1 MNHHDVFIFGE
12 PASATIRDRVLLLR
26 SLDLLAGLDEEGLT
40 LLAEH
45 ATSRR
50 YRKGDVVMTGGEG
63 VIHIVVE
70 GQIST
75 RRGARTVSV
84 GREGW
89 GLGMLELFA
98 GVPADRA
105 VADLDSRTVEIPRL
119 AFQAALEENFSL
131 VRNAFRLLGNE
142 LADARRSLPADPERP
157 PKAEMGAYYER
168 PRTLAER
175 MIELKDSPLMLANVD
190 ALVDFSRCMVEHRVP
205 AGHLFWSTGEPA
217 TFSIHVNYGRVRCT
231 APDGRSVVIGSDFTL
246 GVMDV
251 WGARR
256 RFYDA
261 RSETSVICY
270 RVEFENFLTIVESHA
285 GVCAS
290 MLSGLAK
297 AVLQKQT

>member
-1 MNHHDVFIFGE
+1 MNPDVFIIGE
-12 PASATIRDRVLLLR
+12 PATATIRDRVLLLR
-26 SLDLLAGLDEEGLT
+26 SFDLLGGLDEEGIT

-45 ATSRR
+45 ATNRR
-50 YRKGDVVMTGGEG
+50 FRKGDVVMTGGES

-70 GQIST
+70 GKIAVT
-75 RRGARTVSV
+75 RDARTVSI

-98 GVPADRA
+98 GVPAGPA
-105 VADLDSRTVEIPRL
+105 VAEVDSRTVEIPTL
-119 AFQAALEENFSL
+119 AFRAALEENFSL

-157 PKAEMGAYYER
+157 PKAEMGEYYER

-175 MIELKDSPLMLANVD
+175 MIELKDSPLMLSNVD
-190 ALVDFSRCMVEHRVP
+190 ALVDFSRCMIEDRLP
-205 AGHLFWSTGEPA
+205 AGHLLWSTGEPA
-217 TFSIHVNYGRVRCT
+217 TFSVHVNYGLIRCT
-231 APDGRSVVIGSDFTL
+231 APDGRSVVVGSDFTL

-256 RFYDA
+256 RFYEA
-261 RSETSVICY
+261 RTETTVICY
-270 RVEFENFLTIVESHA
+270 RVDFEDFLTIIESHA

-290 MLSGLAK
+290 LLSGIAR
-297 AVLQKQT
+297 AVLQKHS

>member
-1 MNHHDVFIFGE
+1 LSQDVFILGE
-12 PASATIRDRVLLLR
+12 PASGTIRDRLLLLR
-26 SLDLLAGLDEEGLT
+26 SLDLLAGLDEEGIT

-45 ATSRR
+45 ATNRR

-70 GQIST
+70 GKISLT
-75 RRGARTVSV
+75 RGARTVSV

-98 GVPADRA
+98 GVPAGRA
-105 VADLDSRTVEIPRL
+105 VADVDSRTVEIPTL
-119 AFQAALEENFSL
+119 AFRAALDENFSL

-157 PKAEMGAYYER
+157 PKAEMGTYYER

-175 MIELKDSPLMLANVD
+175 MIELKDIPLMRGNVD

-217 TFSIHVNYGRVRCT
+217 TFSIHMKYGRVRCT
-231 APDGRSVVIGSDFTL
+231 APDGLSVVVGSDFTL

-251 WGARR
+251 WGARC
-256 RFYDA
+256 RFYEA
-261 RSETSVICY
+261 RAETPVICY
-270 RVEFENFLTIVESHA
+270 RAEFEDFLTIVESHA
-285 GVCAS
+285 GVCAN
-290 MLSGLAK
+290 MLSGLAQ
-297 AVLQKQT
+297 AVLQKGT

>member
-1 MNHHDVFIFGE
+1 MNQDVFILDE

-26 SLDLLAGLDEEGLT
+26 SLDLFGGLDDEGLT

-50 YRKGDVVMTGGEG
+50 YRKGDVVMTGGEA

-70 GQIST
+70 GKLSLS
-75 RRGARTVSV
+75 RGAVTVSA
-84 GREGW
+84 GRGSW

-98 GVPADRA
+98 GVPAGHA
-105 VADLDSRTVEIPRL
+105 VAAVDSRTVEIPNV

-131 VRNAFRLLGNE
+131 VRNIFRLIGNE
-142 LADARRSLPADPERP
+142 IADARRSLPADPERP

-175 MIELKDSPLMLANVD
+175 MIELKDSPLMRMNVD
-190 ALVDFSRCMVEHRVP
+190 ALVDFARCTVEHRVP

-231 APDGRSVVIGSDFTL
+231 APDGRSVVVGSDFTL

-251 WGARR
+251 WGARQ
-256 RFYDA
+256 RFYEA
-261 RSETSVICY
+261 RTETPVICY
-270 RVEFENFLTIVESHA
+270 RVEFEDFLTIVESHA
-285 GVCAS
+285 GVCAN
-290 MLSGLAK
+290 MLSGLAG

>member
-1 MNHHDVFIFGE
+1 MSQDVFILGE
-12 PASATIRDRVLLLR
+12 PESATIRDRLLLLR
-26 SLDLLAGLDEEGLT
+26 SFGLLGGLDEEGIT

-45 ATSRR
+45 STNRR
-50 YRKGDVVMTGGEG
+50 YRQGDVVMTGGEG

-70 GQIST
+70 GKISLQ
-75 RRGARTVSV
+75 RGARTVSV

-98 GVPADRA
+98 GVAAGRA
-105 VADLDSRTVEIPRL
+105 VAEVDSRTVEIPAL
-119 AFQAALEENFSL
+119 AFRAALEENFSL
-131 VRNAFRLLGNE
+131 VRDVFRLLGNE

-175 MIELKDSPLMLANVD
+175 MLDLKDSPLLRANVD
-190 ALVDFSRCMVEHRVP
+190 ALVDFSRCMVEDRVP
-205 AGHLFWSTGEPA
+205 AGHLFWSTGDPA
-217 TFSIHVNYGRVRCT
+217 TFSIHMNYGRVRCT
-231 APDGRSVVIGSDFTL
+231 APDGRSVVVGSDYTL

-261 RSETSVICY
+261 RSETPVICY
-270 RVEFENFLTIVESHA
+270 RVDFEDFLTIVESHA
-285 GVCAS
+285 GVCAN
-290 MLSGLAK
+290 MLSGLAQ
-297 AVLQKQT
+297 AVLQKQS